1 MGGSLFRAIGINK
14 LLENDKMAK
23 PATIFSFHLRNLC
36 LGFLILALT
45 SQFHD
50 SFAQDICDN
59 PVVLTGPID
68 TVAIVPD
75 VVVRADTIIGESNPA
90 LCVTVTTAGH
100 YRIYATV
107 SQSLGQFN
115 ESYFLTVCDEGGSNC
130 TPACDP
136 NAGPYKIILDDTLS
150 SAGTVKS
157 DAGIYFFEQGKN
169 VITLNHLSLVDH
181 LFPELV
187 RGDSISSAESV
198 HLKELIIE
206 EVNNTYDLGLTQS
219 ASQGSVRPDST
230 YSYHLNMV
238 NNGSATVHNIDLW
251 NALPGFV
258 TPEQFLLTAP
268 DLVRADTLFWHFDS
282 LQTAQ
287 SIDIEFTVRFSQTPP
302 ATPFDLIN
310 RSRLTAN
317 CDTVLTNNFAAT
329 TILGLPPIQYDLALT
344 KSANKDS
351 AQVGQS
357 FSYNLKV
364 VNNGPDPASD
374 IVLWDVLP
382 NFILISDFTLQPDS
396 TNQDTLFWRFDS
408 LAVGD
413 SVVIIFDARVEET
426 IPALPFQLHNSAEV
440 TAPQEIIA
448 SNNTAA
454 AVVMAVPMRYDL
466 ALTKSADLD
475 SVQIGPRFTYSLK
488 IVNLGPDPATDIRL
502 SDIFPDFVAL
512 VDFSLPPVS
521 TSQDTLFWQFD
532 TLAVGDSIQIIL
544 GARIEPTLPSL
555 PVQIINTASV
565 TAPGDANF
573 ANNTATAVI
582 RAVPMRYDLELT
594 KSADLDSVQ
603 IGGGFSYALKI
614 VNHGPDPA
622 TDIRLSDILPSYVS
636 IVDFSLQPSSTS
648 QDTLFWQFNTLA
660 VGDSIQITLGVRI
673 EPTLPS
679 LPLQIINTAF
689 VTAPDDANLA
699 NSTAKALVTIIPIS
713 YDLEITKSASADTL
727 RPKRSFDYS
736 LKVINHGPDTAKDI
750 LIWDVKPEFI
760 TFSDISPQPSTV
772 NQDTLIWRVDSLRIG
787 ETFEITI
794 GTRVDELNLTNPL
807 EIINTGSVAAV
818 DDFNSANN
826 SADASV
832 VVLPPNDCVYLDRN
846 VFMPD
851 SGSPL
856 QVIFQL
862 STSRTARLDL
872 YDTTGYHLST
882 LVEQNFNAGSN
893 TYLWDGTINNGRK
906 AGSGVYILTFRS
918 GTLVCWVKVIVVQ

>member
-1 MGGSLFRAIGINK
+1 
-14 LLENDKMAK
+14 MAK
-23 PATIFSFHLRNLC
+23 PATIFSFHLRNLF

-521 TSQDTLFWQFD
+521 TRQDTLFWQFD

>member
-1 MGGSLFRAIGINK
+1 
-14 LLENDKMAK
+14 MAK
-23 PATIFSFHLRNLC
+23 PATIFSFHLRNLF

-157 DAGIYFFEQGKN
+157 DAGIYFLEQGKN

-310 RSRLTAN
+310 HSRLTAN

-329 TILGLPPIQYDLALT
+329 TVLGLPPIQYDLALT

-426 IPALPFQLHNSAEV
+426 IPALPFQLHNRAEV

-502 SDIFPDFVAL
+502 SDVFPDFVAL

-532 TLAVGDSIQIIL
+532 ALAVGDSIQIIL

-555 PVQIINTASV
+555 PFQIINTASV

-582 RAVPMRYDLELT
+582 RAVPIRYDLELI

-603 IGGGFSYALKI
+603 IGGEFSYALKI

-660 VGDSIQITLGVRI
+660 VGDSIQITLGARI

>member
-23 PATIFSFHLRNLC
+23 PATIFSFHLRNLF

-150 SAGTVKS
+150 SAGIVKS
-157 DAGIYFFEQGKN
+157 DAGIYFLEQGKN

-329 TILGLPPIQYDLALT
+329 TVLGLPPIQYDLALT

-374 IVLWDVLP
+374 ILLWDVLP
-382 NFILISDFTLQPDS
+382 NFIFISDFTLQPNS

-413 SVVIIFDARVEET
+413 SVVIVFDARVEET
-426 IPALPFQLHNSAEV
+426 IPALPFQLHNRAEV

-475 SVQIGPRFTYSLK
+475 SVQIGPRFTYFLK

-502 SDIFPDFVAL
+502 SDVFPDFVAL
-512 VDFSLPPVS
+512 VDFSLPPGS

-555 PVQIINTASV
+555 PFQIINTASV

-573 ANNTATAVI
+573 ANNTATAVV
-582 RAVPMRYDLELT
+582 RAVPIRYDLELT

-603 IGGGFSYALKI
+603 TGGGFSYALKI

-648 QDTLFWQFNTLA
+648 QDTLFWQFDTLA
-660 VGDSIQITLGVRI
+660 VGDSIQITLGARI

-713 YDLEITKSASADTL
+713 YDLEIIKSASADTL

>member
-1 MGGSLFRAIGINK
+1 
-14 LLENDKMAK
+14 
-23 PATIFSFHLRNLC
+23 
-36 LGFLILALT
+36 
-45 SQFHD
+45 
-50 SFAQDICDN
+50 
-59 PVVLTGPID
+59 
-68 TVAIVPD
+68 
-75 VVVRADTIIGESNPA
+75 
-90 LCVTVTTAGH
+90 
-100 YRIYATV
+100 
-107 SQSLGQFN
+107 
-115 ESYFLTVCDEGGSNC
+115 
-130 TPACDP
+130 
-136 NAGPYKIILDDTLS
+136 
-150 SAGTVKS
+150 
-157 DAGIYFFEQGKN
+157 
-169 VITLNHLSLVDH
+169 
-181 LFPELV
+181 
-187 RGDSISSAESV
+187 
-198 HLKELIIE
+198 
-206 EVNNTYDLGLTQS
+206 
-219 ASQGSVRPDST
+219 
-230 YSYHLNMV
+230 
-238 NNGSATVHNIDLW
+238 
-251 NALPGFV
+251 
-258 TPEQFLLTAP
+258 
-268 DLVRADTLFWHFDS
+268 
-282 LQTAQ
+282 
-287 SIDIEFTVRFSQTPP
+287 
-302 ATPFDLIN
+302 
-310 RSRLTAN
+310 
-317 CDTVLTNNFAAT
+317 
-329 TILGLPPIQYDLALT
+329 
-344 KSANKDS
+344 
-351 AQVGQS
+351 
-357 FSYNLKV
+357 
-364 VNNGPDPASD
+364 
-374 IVLWDVLP
+374 
-382 NFILISDFTLQPDS
+382 
-396 TNQDTLFWRFDS
+396 
-408 LAVGD
+408 
-413 SVVIIFDARVEET
+413 
-426 IPALPFQLHNSAEV
+426 
-440 TAPQEIIA
+440 
-448 SNNTAA
+448 
-454 AVVMAVPMRYDL
+454 MAVPMRYDL

-502 SDIFPDFVAL
+502 SDVFPDFVAL

-532 TLAVGDSIQIIL
+532 ALAVGDSIQIIL

-555 PVQIINTASV
+555 PFQIINTASV

-573 ANNTATAVI
+573 ANNTATAVV
-582 RAVPMRYDLELT
+582 RAVPIRYDLELT

-603 IGGGFSYALKI
+603 TGGGFSYALKI

-648 QDTLFWQFNTLA
+648 QDTLFWQFDTLA
-660 VGDSIQITLGVRI
+660 VGDSIQITLGARI